1 MRPWMIVSLSTT
13 GAILVAAAMA
23 VPEVATVA
31 RTEIWPTL
39 IPSLPAIAVG
49 ALGSYGLC
57 TMVLTTITLVA
68 GILRVRQLIARAA
81 PGTDLG
87 RGSTRAASSASEF
100 DRLVPHVS
108 PTRTDAERSLRSGL
122 SQPRFTARETR
133 SEIARIHYVS
143 LARSHF
149 ISALI
154 VLAGIIGLGMAQ
166 DRGSLPLHIGP
177 IPTASAVLILAGLLL
192 LAALGRV
199 AIDVTAEPLLETIS
213 QLPAARA
220 EVGLLRRVV
229 ELLEAGHNS
238 PSVDDVTPSLSTQ
251 LPERLAAVIDEGQRT
266 LLDAIKRLSANTETL
281 EAGMQGALEALET
294 TMQTIVSQQRSSADG
309 KVVEAT
315 GFAELQAAVE
325 ELTALLRRLST
336 ASEAA
341 EGSEMASAPAS
352 ALPNAHPLGI
362 ARELRR
368 LLQEIDA
375 AR

>member
-13 GAILVAAAMA
+13 GAVLVAAAMA
-23 VPEVATVA
+23 VPEVANVS

-39 IPSLPAIAVG
+39 VPSIPAIAVG

-57 TMVLTTITLVA
+57 AMVLTTITLVA
-68 GILRVRQLIARAA
+68 GILRVRQLMGRAA
-81 PGTDLG
+81 PGADAEHG
-87 RGSTRAASSASEF
+87 GARAASSANEF
-100 DRLVPHVS
+100 DRLVPNTS
-108 PTRTDAERSLRSGL
+108 PMHANAERSLRSGL

-133 SEIARIHYVS
+133 SEIGRIHYVS

-166 DRGSLPLHIGP
+166 DRGALPLHIGP
-177 IPTASAVLILAGLLL
+177 IPTASAILILAGLLL

-238 PSVDDVTPSLSTQ
+238 PAVDDRARGASTQ
-251 LPERLAAVIDEGQRT
+251 LPERLVAAIDEGHRT
-266 LLDAIKRLSANTETL
+266 LLDAIQRLSANTQAL
-281 EAGMQGALEALET
+281 EAGMQGTLEALET
-294 TMQTIVSQQRSSADG
+294 TMQAIVAQQRSSADG
-309 KVVEAT
+309 KVVEAA
-315 GFAELQAAVE
+315 GFAELQVAVE
-325 ELTALLRRLST
+325 ELTALLRRLS
-336 ASEAA
+336 AA
-341 EGSEMASAPAS
+341 TEVAGGTDTASAPAQ
-352 ALPNAHPLGI
+352 ALPGTHPTGI

-368 LLQEIDA
+368 LLQEIDT